1 MSGASIT
8 RAGARPAPPGRAGEP
23 PRLRKVPLFWRLF
36 AAYTAVVLVALAAL
50 VLAPIH
56 VSVPTKPHELVVLG
70 LGAVAMLVGFFLLLR
85 RTLAPLEHLTRAMER
100 VDPLS
105 PGRRIEL
112 EGGADPQVSA
122 LAEAFNDMLGRL
134 ECERRSS
141 ARRAVA
147 AQEEER
153 RRIARELH
161 DEIGQSLT
169 AMMLEIETLSRTAPA
184 ELRDQL
190 EVLREA
196 ARHAAGEVR
205 AIARGLRPEALDEL
219 GLQSALV
226 ALAGSVARDGGL
238 TVEHRLDPQV
248 TLSGEEELVVY
259 RVAQEA
265 LTNVLRHAQASCAEV
280 VLETRPDAV
289 ELTVRD
295 DGIGPPADPAAPG
308 TGLRGMRERA
318 LLIGADVRVLARDPR
333 GTEIRLRLARE
344 DPPR

>member
-8 RAGARPAPPGRAGEP
+8 RARARPAPSGHDGEP
-23 PRLRKVPLFWRLF
+23 APLRTVPLFWRLF
-36 AAYTAVVLVALAAL
+36 AAYTAVVLIALAAL

-56 VSVPTKPHELVVLG
+56 VSVPTKPHELVVLV
-70 LGAVAMLVGFFLLLR
+70 LGAAAMLAGFFLLLR
-85 RTLAPLEHLTRAMER
+85 RTLAPLQHLTRAMER

-112 EGGADPQVSA
+112 EGADPEVSA
-122 LAEAFNDMLGRL
+122 LADAFNDMLGRL
-134 ECERRSS
+134 ERERRGS

-169 AMMLEIETLSRTAPA
+169 AMMLEIETLSRTAPP
-184 ELRDQL
+184 ELRDEL
-190 EVLREA
+190 GVLREA

-226 ALAGSVARDGGL
+226 ALAGSVARDGAL
-238 TVEHRLDPQV
+238 SVEHRLDPQV
-248 TLSGEEELVVY
+248 ALSREEELVVY

-265 LTNVLRHAQASCAEV
+265 LTNVLRHAQATHAEL
-280 VLETRPDAV
+280 VLGVSGDAV

-295 DGIGPPADPAAPG
+295 DGIGPADDVASPG
-308 TGLRGMRERA
+308 SGLRGMRERA
-318 LLIGADVRVLARDPR
+318 LLIGADVRVLAREPR
-333 GTEIRLRLARE
+333 GTEVRLRLARE
-344 DPPR
+344 AAPR